1 MFTMGIYQGEFT
13 KEISFP
19 LGGIGSGSIGLAGN
33 GRLMDWEIFNRP
45 NKGSVNGYS
54 HLAVKAVYSD
64 GRVAAR
70 VLNGDLLKDYTGQY
84 GINYGQGALTQSLC
98 GLPHFRDTV
107 FTGEFPIATVSLEDP
122 EFPAKMTLTAFNP
135 LIPLDEDNSSLP
147 AAFFEV
153 AFHNTSS
160 ETLDFTAA
168 LSVCNPFAQ
177 GENRPCS
184 LERGSMVQLCCS
196 GIDKDDPS
204 YGDLAIATDCP
215 RSGRQLYW
223 YRGGWMDSIV
233 TFWRE
238 FSQNAPLSDR
248 QYRQPGKG
256 DTASVT
262 GSLLLSPG
270 EKASV
275 RFILSWNVPNN
286 YNYWN
291 PLKDGQGK
299 DITWKNFYAT
309 RFADAAATARY
320 ALSGWNDLYRRTLRF
335 QEILFH
341 STLDPAV
348 IDAASSTLSVIKS
361 ATVFRLEDGSL
372 YGFEGT
378 NEKAGSCEGSCTH
391 VWNYAYAVP
400 FLFPRLE
407 RSMRQLEYR
416 YNQFPDGHLCFRLP
430 LPLGRGMGWEM
441 PCVDGQ
447 MGGVV
452 KVYREWKI
460 SGDDGWLRSIWP
472 SVKASLEYA
481 WSPDSPYGWDQNRD
495 GVLEGCQHHTL
506 DMCLFGPSPWLEGFY
521 LAALKAGAEMA
532 EYLGEPDAAQTYRE
546 LFQKGSAWTEEHL
559 FNGSYYIQ
567 DIALRDRSVLERYGE
582 DQNYWNE
589 ETGEIKYQIGEGCD
603 IDQLCGQWHA
613 TLCGLGDIFDPAR
626 RKTALESLYRNNFK
640 STFRDFYN
648 PWRIFGL
655 NDERG
660 AVICDYPEGSYK
672 PAIPVPYCEESMHG
686 FEYQLAGLLASEG
699 MVSQGLELVRA
710 VRERYNGRD
719 RNPYNEIECGSN
731 YARSMASFALLPIF
745 SGFSFDLARGVIGF
759 HPLTEGRPFSCLWSL
774 ATGWGQV
781 EIGTERTVV
790 LLEEGELPIC
800 RLRLPYLSSVSSVR
814 IDGKETDFA
823 FEGGE
828 LSFAKRRVKQSVE
841 VTV

>member
-1 MFTMGIYQGEFT
+1 MGIYTGEFT
-13 KEISFP
+13 REISFP

-54 HLAVKAVYSD
+54 HLAVKAVYPD
-64 GRVAAR
+64 GRTAVK

-107 FTGEFPIATVSLEDP
+107 FTGEFPIAVLSLEDP
-122 EFPAKMTLTAFNP
+122 GFPAKMTLTAFNP
-135 LIPLDEDNSSLP
+135 LIPLDEDSSSLP

-153 AFHNTSS
+153 TFENTAP

-168 LSVCNPFAQ
+168 LSVCNPFAL
-177 GENRPCS
+177 GENSRRP
-184 LERGSMVQLCCS
+184 LERGAMVRLASS
-196 GIDKDDPS
+196 GVESGDPA
-204 YGDLAIATDCP
+204 YGDLTIATDCS
-215 RSGRQLYW
+215 RSDYQLYW

-238 FSQNAPLSDR
+238 FGQNAPLSKREYD
-248 QYRQPGKG
+248 QPGTG
-256 DTASVT
+256 DTASVA
-262 GSLLLSPG
+262 GSLLLAPG
-270 EKASV
+270 ERASV
-275 RFILSWNVPNN
+275 RFLLSWNVPNN
-286 YNYWN
+286 YNYWT
-291 PLKDGQGK
+291 PLKDGQGR
-299 DITWKNFYAT
+299 DVTWKNYYAT
-309 RFADAAATARY
+309 RFADSSATARH
-320 ALSGWNDLYRRTLRF
+320 ALANWDSLYRRTLRF
-335 QEILFH
+335 KETLFG

-348 IDAASSTLSVIKS
+348 IDAAASTLSVIKS
-361 ATVFRLEDGSL
+361 PTVFRLEDGSL

-378 NEKAGSCEGSCTH
+378 REHEGSCEGSCTH

-407 RSMRQLEYR
+407 RSMRELDYR

-460 SGDDGWLRSIWP
+460 SGDDGWLRKIWP
-472 SVKASLEYA
+472 KAKAALEYA
-481 WSPDSPYGWDQNRD
+481 WNPDSPYGWDRDKD

-532 EYLGEPDAAQTYRE
+532 EYLGETDSAREYRE
-546 LFQKGSAWTEEHL
+546 LFRRGSAWTEEHL
-559 FNGSYYIQ
+559 FGGSYYVQ
-567 DIALRDRSVLERYGE
+567 DIDLRDRSILERYGE
-582 DQNYWNE
+582 TAAYWND
-589 ETGEIKYQIGEGCD
+589 ETGEIKYQVGEGCD

-613 TLCGLGDIFDPAR
+613 ALCGLGDIFDPAH
-626 RKTALESLYRNNFK
+626 RKTALESLYHNNFK
-640 STFRDFYN
+640 HSFRDFYN
-648 PWRIFGL
+648 PWRVFGL
-655 NDERG
+655 NDEGG

-686 FEYQLAGLLASEG
+686 FEYQLAGLLVSEG
-699 MVSQGLELVRA
+699 RLQEGLELVRA
-710 VRERYNGRD
+710 VRQRYNGQN

-731 YARSMASFALLPIF
+731 YARSMASFALLPLF
-745 SGFSFDLARGVIGF
+745 SGFFFDLPHETVGF
-759 HPLTEGRPFSCLWSL
+759 DPLIRPETFSCLWSL
-774 ATGWGQV
+774 ETGWGRV
-781 EIGTERTVV
+781 EITPERTAV
-790 LLEEGELPIC
+790 LVEEGALPIS
-800 RLRLPYLSSVSSVR
+800 RLRLPYLKKVSGMR
-814 IDGKETDFA
+814 IDGEELPFA
-823 FEGGE
+823 FDNGLLTFE
-828 LSFAKRRVKQSVE
+828 KRAIQSSVE
-841 VTV
+841 VLL